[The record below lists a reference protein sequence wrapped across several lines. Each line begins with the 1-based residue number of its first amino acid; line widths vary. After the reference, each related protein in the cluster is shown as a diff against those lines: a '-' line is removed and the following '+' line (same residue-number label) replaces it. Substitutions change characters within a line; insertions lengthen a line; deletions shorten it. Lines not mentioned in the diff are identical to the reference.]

1 MTGGKAKSFRELE
14 YECESLFHSQV
25 SIWHLYTPG
34 DSTDL
39 LFRNREDFIAGMN
52 IMAFSALD
60 YPQLRHFTFELMN
73 NHIHAVIAGEN
84 EVIFQFFNNFKRRL
98 SRYILSQERYL
109 DILAIEPSL
118 KQITDLMSLRN
129 LILYVNRNGYVV
141 NSKVTPFSYPWG
153 ANMYFFNPVTQ
164 NQNRQYFSDLTVME
178 RRRICKS
185 HKCNYPGSIYLT
197 DGYISPLCY
206 CDIVTAEK
214 FFRNAHHYMS
224 MITKGVESYSEIAKG
239 LGDRTFL
246 SDDEM
251 YSTVTG
257 ITMRKY
263 KKLKINEL
271 SNQERIEMANTLH
284 FDYYATNKQI
294 SRILKLDIYSVE
306 SMFPKAK

>member
-1 MTGGKAKSFRELE
+1 MMGGKVKSFRELE
-14 YECESLFHSQV
+14 YECESLFLCQG

-34 DSTDL
+34 DSTNL

-73 NHIHAVIAGEN
+73 NHLHAVIAGDK
-84 EVIFQFFNNFKRRL
+84 EVILQFFINFKKRL
-98 SRYILSQERYL
+98 SRYLLSKERYVDILS
-109 DILAIEPSL
+109 IEPAMKPVLDL
-118 KQITDLMSLRN
+118 KSLRY

-153 ANMYFFNPVTQ
+153 ANMYFFNPVTR
-164 NQNRQYFSDLTVME
+164 NQNRQYYSDLKVME
-178 RRRICKS
+178 RRRLCRS
-185 HKCNYPGSIYLT
+185 HKCDYPDSIYLT
-197 DGYISPLCY
+197 DDYISPLCY
-206 CDIVTAEK
+206 CDIDTAEK

-224 MITKGVESYSEIAKG
+224 MITKGIESYSEIAKE

-251 YSTVTG
+251 YSAVAN

-263 KKLKINEL
+263 NKATLNEL
-271 SNQERIEMANTLH
+271 TNEERLEMANTLH
-284 FDYYATNKQI
+284 FDYHASNKQI
-294 SRILKLDIYSVE
+294 SRIMKLDLFSVE
-306 SMFPKAK
+306 SMFPRAK

>member
-1 MTGGKAKSFRELE
+1 
-14 YECESLFHSQV
+14 
-25 SIWHLYTPG
+25 
-34 DSTDL
+34 
-39 LFRNREDFIAGMN
+39 
-52 IMAFSALD
+52 
-60 YPQLRHFTFELMN
+60 
-73 NHIHAVIAGEN
+73 
-84 EVIFQFFNNFKRRL
+84 
-98 SRYILSQERYL
+98 
-109 DILAIEPSL
+109 
-118 KQITDLMSLRN
+118 
-129 LILYVNRNGYVV
+129 
-141 NSKVTPFSYPWG
+141 
-153 ANMYFFNPVTQ
+153 
-164 NQNRQYFSDLTVME
+164 
-178 RRRICKS
+178 
-185 HKCNYPGSIYLT
+185 
-197 DGYISPLCY
+197 
-206 CDIVTAEK
+206 
-214 FFRNAHHYMS
+214 MS